1 MKKQGLQWFLK
12 PKLKKKARKSNG
24 FNFRKVVDEQRNIIK
39 DYQLQNEVIRINCI
53 ESGNFVQIMLGKKLQ
68 DNLTDIIQANYQRKY
83 SLCFEYVK
91 NQSEDIKIFDDS
103 KQNRIVVSMPYLIH
117 SETEAEVVEKVLQN
131 SINFVENGLVKLKKA
146 IVPPK
151 ELSKI
156 QHVKGI
162 FPYLLYSIENDKIRW
177 LADDSNNSIQ
187 TILILIFY

>member
-1 MKKQGLQWFLK
+1 M
-12 PKLKKKARKSNG
+12 
-24 FNFRKVVDEQRNIIK
+24 
-39 DYQLQNEVIRINCI
+39 
-53 ESGNFVQIMLGKKLQ
+53 
-68 DNLTDIIQANYQRKY
+68 TDIIQASNKRKY

-91 NQSEDIKIFDDS
+91 NQSETIKIFDDS

-117 SETEAEVVEKVLQN
+117 SETEAEVVEKALQN

-162 FPYLLYSIENDKIRW
+162 FPYLHYSIENDKIRW

>member
-1 MKKQGLQWFLK
+1 M
-12 PKLKKKARKSNG
+12 
-24 FNFRKVVDEQRNIIK
+24 DEQRNIIK

-91 NQSEDIKIFDDS
+91 NQSETIKIFDDS

-162 FPYLLYSIENDKIRW
+162 FPYLHYSIENDKIRCT
-177 LADDSNNSIQ
+177 AVGRAF
-187 TILILIFY
+187 LIHFQK